1 MNNYTKKHG
10 IVTMMKIN
18 DKIVED
24 MGVLSLE
31 GKLSGIDCA
40 GIIQEKIQALSKK
53 KIKNFILDMSQVN
66 WIDSTG
72 LGELIA
78 SLSSTKKKGG
88 NLVLTDI
95 PGPVQSLLEMTNLM
109 QIFDTYL
116 DVEKALSAL
125 KD

>member
-1 MNNYTKKHG
+1 M
-10 IVTMMKIN
+10 VFLLMMKIN
-18 DKIVED
+18 GKIVED

-31 GKLSGIDCA
+31 GKLSGLESI
-40 GIIQEKIQALSKK
+40 GIIQEKIQELSKK
-53 KIKNFILDMSQVN
+53 KIKKFIIDLSQVK

-88 NLVLTDI
+88 NLVLTNI

-116 DVEKALSAL
+116 NVEKALSAL
-125 KD
+125 KE